1 MRSPDSGKRREV
13 KKQMEAGKSR
23 KNRLLNASKE
33 LSAERMKTHHILP
46 EKEYTQTIRK
56 RNRTA

>member
-1 MRSPDSGKRREV
+1 
-13 KKQMEAGKSR
+13 MEAGKSR